1 MALTITIP
9 GAVSTTTGS
18 TAPAILTVGVGSP
31 GVGVP
36 SGGTTGQVLAKAS
49 GVSYDTA
56 WLTLP
61 ADFITSVSA
70 PLAVAS
76 GVLSVDLSAYS
87 TTAQAAALYYPL
99 SGNPSGFLTAS
110 ALTPYLTSASAA
122 STYQTLSGM
131 SSYLTT
137 SAAASTYAPIAA
149 GQPTS
154 GTVGQVLTKQSGTN
168 YDSIWSTPVVGDRYL
183 TTSTTS
189 NTLSNTNKTFTIGTG
204 LSYTPTQSI
213 TISYDA
219 GNHMHG
225 EVLTYNSGTGVL
237 TVDINHHTGSGTYA
251 AWVVNVGGVV
261 PATSVAWGAITGTLS
276 TQTDLQNALD
286 AKLSLAGGA
295 MTGSITSSNAT
306 YDTEMAG
313 DLFGVQLS
321 ADHTQGTT
329 VEFDGIDTYNSAGH
343 MTVTPTGLTFP
354 DGSVQTWAC
363 AGGLRYQSA
372 LGSAGLISS
381 AEIVKLFYAYNS
393 TYTFPSSTDDPF
405 FPPCELTFLITNAGG
420 WANFTISP
428 TVDATFKGGIT
439 QMYGVGVVKAICMT
453 PGSWLIYGD
462 LSWIPYGTVIS
473 SSCTSTD
480 GYDAN
485 NVYWSGAWYQNVT
498 IWDGAG
504 GTIDTSGNNQGGC
517 FYPAGYC
524 TALGASTDNDS
535 GYVDDSSNIMY
546 YWSYVGATVENGS
559 GGSSTVTVNR
569 PVGSTISV
577 TYTYNG
583 SNVYFAANGSGG
595 FVLTN
600 V

>member
-1 MALTITIP
+1 
-9 GAVSTTTGS
+9 
-18 TAPAILTVGVGSP
+18 
-31 GVGVP
+31 
-36 SGGTTGQVLAKAS
+36 
-49 GVSYDTA
+49 
-56 WLTLP
+56 
-61 ADFITSVSA
+61 
-70 PLAVAS
+70 
-76 GVLSVDLSAYS
+76 
-87 TTAQAAALYYPL
+87 
-99 SGNPSGFLTAS
+99 
-110 ALTPYLTSASAA
+110 
-122 STYQTLSGM
+122 
-131 SSYLTT
+131 
-137 SAAASTYAPIAA
+137 
-149 GQPTS
+149 
-154 GTVGQVLTKQSGTN
+154 
-168 YDSIWSTPVVGDRYL
+168 
-183 TTSTTS
+183 
-189 NTLSNTNKTFTIGTG
+189 
-204 LSYTPTQSI
+204 
-213 TISYDA
+213 
-219 GNHMHG
+219 
-225 EVLTYNSGTGVL
+225 
-237 TVDINHHTGSGTYA
+237 
-251 AWVVNVGGVV
+251 
-261 PATSVAWGAITGTLS
+261 
-276 TQTDLQNALD
+276 
-286 AKLSLAGGA
+286 
-295 MTGSITSSNAT
+295 
-306 YDTEMAG
+306 
-313 DLFGVQLS
+313 
-321 ADHTQGTT
+321 
-329 VEFDGIDTYNSAGH
+329 

-420 WANFTISP
+420 WANFTISLSA
-428 TVDATFKGGIT
+428 DATFKGGIT
-439 QMYGVGVVKAICMT
+439 QMYGVGVVKAICMNA
-453 PGSWLIYGD
+453 GSWLIYGD

-473 SSCTSTD
+473 SSCTSTS

-524 TALGASTDNDS
+524 TALGASTDNNS

-577 TYTYNG
+577 IYTYGGN
-583 SNVYFAANGSGG
+583 NVYFAADGSGG